1 MWMISPSKG
10 RMSLEDV
17 VLDMKQYIEE
27 SDCPIEIVVGSDSQ
41 NTNQTK
47 FVTVLAIRRLG
58 QGGRF
63 FYVVENTKLFKDLR
77 MKIYKETEMTLDF
90 AKQLTYEM
98 LKNDIYENIIIHC
111 DLGVVG
117 KTKEL
122 ITEIK
127 GWVISEGYEVFIK
140 PECYAASAIA
150 NMITK

>member
-63 FYVVENTKLFKDLR
+63 FYVVEYHKLVTNLR
-77 MKIYKETEMTLDF
+77 QKIYQETQMTL
-90 AKQLTYEM
+90 QLANELTNIMIE
-98 LKNDIYENIIIHC
+98 NDILYDVIIHL
-111 DLGVVG
+111 DLGKYG
-117 KTKEL
+117 KTKEMISE
-122 ITEIK
+122 IT
-127 GWVISEGYEVFIK
+127 GWVTEMGYASRIK
-140 PECYAASAIA
+140 PECWCAFAIA
-150 NMITK
+150 NYLTK